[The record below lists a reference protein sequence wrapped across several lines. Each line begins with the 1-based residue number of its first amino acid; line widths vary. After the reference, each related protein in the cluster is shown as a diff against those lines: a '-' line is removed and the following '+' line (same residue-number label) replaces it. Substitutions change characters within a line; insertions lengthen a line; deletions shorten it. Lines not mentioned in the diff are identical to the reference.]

1 MRGAGRRPV
10 AQMMK
15 TISAAFVAML
25 AATGAG
31 HAASAIN
38 MDSEPRTIVVT
49 EGGNR
54 VEIVIAAG
62 ETAQFCPSGCF
73 VTMPDGDRAALS
85 GAETIEIQNNSG
97 RVR

>member
-1 MRGAGRRPV
+1 MPVWLMRVFAAVLLMVVAAAGGA
-10 AQMMK
+10 
-15 TISAAFVAML
+15 
-25 AATGAG
+25 

-54 VEIVIAAG
+54 VEVVIPGG
-62 ETAQFCPSGCF
+62 ETAQICPSGCF
-73 VTMPDGDRAALS
+73 VTMPNGDRAALS
-85 GAETIEIQNNSG
+85 GAETIEIRNGAG

>member
-1 MRGAGRRPV
+1 MNKLGAVLV
-10 AQMMK
+10 A
-15 TISAAFVAML
+15 FL
-25 AATGAG
+25 AASGAAQ
-31 HAASAIN
+31 AASAVN
-38 MDSEPRTIVVT
+38 NDAEPRTIVVT

-85 GAETIEIQNNSG
+85 GVETIEIRDGKG

>member
-1 MRGAGRRPV
+1 MKKFGAVLAFAV
-10 AQMMK
+10 ATM
-15 TISAAFVAML
+15 AAGASH
-25 AATGAG
+25 AAT
-31 HAASAIN
+31 AIN
-38 MDSEPRTIVVT
+38 MDSEPRTITVT

-54 VEIVIAAG
+54 VEIVIPAG

-85 GAETIEIQNNSG
+85 GAETIEISGGKG